1 MTLNKYDV
9 QLITGLIQK
18 QIDHHNHMILGEELY
33 EFGDRS
39 TKRCQMLQNDIK
51 HMKTTMIKIKGNQ
64 NDV

>member
-1 MTLNKYDV
+1 MTLEKYDV

-39 TKRCQMLQNDIK
+39 TKRCEALRRDIVRLNETLSK
-51 HMKTTMIKIKGNQ
+51 VNGESL
-64 NDV
+64 